1 MNSVL
6 HFSFITA
13 RGITLILLPTQA
25 WLLPPHLLPLL
36 PPNPLPPLPHHS
48 PHFTPIQECER
59 EEQLSKHSDGV
70 TYKHHP
76 TPLHH
81 PSDKIYKSGTKKRHE
96 SCEEEDGSSV
106 SCNKCRPHSRDQ
118 KISVVPLD
126 NGNTNTRRKSP
137 KSKNT
142 SIAREEQWKI
152 AVAELSNKLIQA
164 TRKRDEALSEAS
176 RLKYSM
182 AQLEKKLNKLEV
194 YCHNLKSG
202 LEECSGNSP
211 YKFEKSCNTRSTVRL
226 FSRSLTVLLRHM
238 GTKTYERI
246 SVLLQ
251 PYDIRISFSK
261 NPKSLVFHLEA
272 LMNKAFFEDFEST
285 GFQINAI
292 NQILNPI
299 DRSEANFASF
309 HVLKELTWEE
319 VLSKGTRHF
328 SEDFSR
334 FCDRKMSEIVSML
347 GWNRAWPESLLQ
359 AFFNASKSVWLV
371 HLLAN
376 SVHPGLPI
384 FRVDKGVR
392 FDSVYMEDM
401 GGDRASKLVP
411 NLVRIMVAP
420 GFYVYGN
427 VVKCKLVDNCHTH
440 TSSHFIRT
448 STPSPSPSPASLTA
462 DYPLQPQLF
471 KSEYSSQVSTQVQI
485 ASYNN
490 RLSLDMKYEF
500 NMGGSLW
507 NDEDKAMIASV
518 LGIRAFDYLISS
530 SISNENP
537 LIDECNLLQEEYIY
551 ISMYFET

>member
-1 MNSVL
+1 MAPS
-6 HFSFITA
+6 SSSS
-13 RGITLILLPTQA
+13 PSSSSKS
-25 WLLPPHLLPLL
+25 PP
-36 PPNPLPPLPHHS
+36 PPLPHHS

-59 EEQLSKHSDGV
+59 EEQLSNHSDGV

-81 PSDKIYKSGTKKRHE
+81 PSDKIYKPSTKKRHE

-126 NGNTNTRRKSP
+126 NGNTNASAVNKSSSFIASPNAIFKSIFQSLGRKSP

-176 RLKYSM
+176 GLKYSM
-182 AQLEKKLNKLEV
+182 AELEKKLNKLEV

-211 YKFEKSCNTRSTVRL
+211 YKFEKSCNSTIHKIKNHDFLVGNGKVTEQFLLFVSEARSTVRL
-226 FSRSLTVLLRHM
+226 FSRSLTMLLRHM

-285 GFQINAI
+285 GFQKNAI

-427 VVKCKLVDNCHTH
+427 VVKCKVLCRYNNNNNSVSNDKGL
-440 TSSHFIRT
+440 TSS
-448 STPSPSPSPASLTA
+448 P
-462 DYPLQPQLF
+462 
-471 KSEYSSQVSTQVQI
+471 
-485 ASYNN
+485 
-490 RLSLDMKYEF
+490 
-500 NMGGSLW
+500 
-507 NDEDKAMIASV
+507 
-518 LGIRAFDYLISS
+518 
-530 SISNENP
+530 
-537 LIDECNLLQEEYIY
+537 
-551 ISMYFET
+551 